1 MISQTSAQNKK
12 NLNIELNLMPV
23 FDVLSV
29 CICFLLMTVVWVQ
42 VAGLQT
48 SQAIGDSS
56 ATQAEK
62 SSSIWLSIN
71 ENNDLEVSLRESDQI
86 RSVTLIHNEKGQINW
101 KSAEAKLKTL
111 SPQTYKNA
119 VILPSKKT
127 KYEYVIHFMDLVKQN
142 GIKDVGISP
151 I

>member
-1 MISQTSAQNKK
+1 MISQTSTQNKK

-48 SQAIGDSS
+48 SQAIGDTSS
-56 ATQAEK
+56 KQAET
-62 SSSIWLSIN
+62 SASVWLSIN
-71 ENNDLEVSLRESDQI
+71 ENNDLEVSLRASDQI
-86 RSVTLIHNEKGQINW
+86 RSVTVINNARGEINW
-101 KSAEAKLKTL
+101 KAATEKLMTL
-111 SPQTYKNA
+111 SPQTYKSA
-119 VILPSKKT
+119 VILPSKNT
-127 KYEYVIHFMDLVKQN
+127 KYEYVIHFMDLVKQA

>member
-1 MISQTSAQNKK
+1 MVSQSTVPNKK
-12 NLNIELNLMPV
+12 NLNVELNLMPV

-42 VAGLQT
+42 VSGLNT
-48 SQAIGDSS
+48 SQSIGESS
-56 ATQAEK
+56 LSEAAK
-62 SSSIWLSIN
+62 SSSIWFSMN
-71 ENNDLEVSLRESDQI
+71 ENNDLEISLRESDQI
-86 RSVTLIHNEKGQINW
+86 RSIVLIANDQGQINW
-101 KSAEAKLKTL
+101 KSIDAKLKL
-111 SPQTYKNA
+111 LAPQNYKTA

-127 KYEYVIHFMDLVKQN
+127 KYEYVIHFMDLVKKS

>member
-1 MISQTSAQNKK
+1 MISQSSTQNKK

-42 VAGLQT
+42 VSGLQT

-56 ATQAEK
+56 AKEAEK
-62 SSSIWLSIN
+62 HSSVWLSIN

-86 RSVTLIHNEKGQINW
+86 RSVTVINNNNGQINW
-101 KSAEAKLKTL
+101 KSAEAKIKTL

-127 KYEYVIHFMDLVKQN
+127 KYENVIHFMDLVKQN